1 MKVGS
6 YLPSFYRLLAEFFT
20 VYTSP
25 KLVHSLSKH
34 LLKVLLSISGIKN
47 LSAGKQRGNQYFL
60 FSASVFNLS
69 PLFLLISVV
78 LTRADSHLLMWQE
91 LVVVC
96 EVVTAAAKHNF
107 MYNCTSKF

>member
-6 YLPSFYRLLAEFFT
+6 YLPSFYRLLAEVFT
-20 VYTSP
+20 IYTSP
-25 KLVHSLSKH
+25 KLVPSLSKH
-34 LLKVLLSISGIKN
+34 LFKVLPSISGIKN
-47 LSAGKQRGNQYFL
+47 LSAGKQRGNQYVL

-78 LTRADSHLLMWQE
+78 FTIADSHLLMWQE

-96 EVVTAAAKHNF
+96 KVVAAAAKHNF
-107 MYNCTSKF
+107 MYSCTSKF